1 MIPTFVYMRIVL
13 KVVAF
18 ACILAL
24 VSCNKNN
31 TEIASINNGYSYF
44 PIDST
49 KQYLY
54 AVDSIAYNK
63 NLKRIDTFHYKL
75 KTILSN
81 SFIDNLGVKTWRM
94 SRFVKYNDTLEFVE
108 IQNHFIQ
115 FYDNKYLYTENNS
128 VLLKAVFPL
137 KNGLVWN
144 GNLFNNLGRI
154 NSGVDFMNETFIV
167 EDTTFQNTVKITEW
181 ENKDFI
187 FDNYRVSV
195 YQDKV
200 GLVYFRNRFVETQQ
214 EKNEVSGY
222 DISKKLINL
231 N

>member
-1 MIPTFVYMRIVL
+1 MRTVL
-13 KVVAF
+13 KVVAI

-24 VSCNKNN
+24 VSCSKNN
-31 TEIASINNGYSYF
+31 TDITSIDNGYSYF

-49 KQYLY
+49 KQYVY

-63 NLKRIDTFHYKL
+63 NLKRIDTFHYQL
-75 KTILSN
+75 KTVLSN
-81 SFIDNLGVKTWRM
+81 SFFDDLGVKTWRM
-94 SRFVKYNDTLEFVE
+94 SRFAKYNDTLDYVE

-115 FYDNKYLYTENNS
+115 FYRNKYLCTENNS

-154 NSGVDFMNETFIV
+154 NSTIDFMNETFV
-167 EDTTFQNTVKITEW
+167 TSDTTFQNTVKITEW

-187 FDNYRVSV
+187 FDNYRFSV

-200 GLVYFRNRFVETQQ
+200 GLVYFRNRYVETQS
-214 EKNEVSGY
+214 EKNEVSGF
-222 DISKKLINL
+222 DISQKLIHIK
-231 N
+231 

>member
-1 MIPTFVYMRIVL
+1 MRTVL
-13 KVVAF
+13 KVVAI

-31 TEIASINNGYSYF
+31 TEIATIDNGYSYF

-49 KQYLY
+49 RQYLY

-63 NLKRIDTFHYKL
+63 NLKRIDTFHYQL
-75 KTILSN
+75 KTVLSN
-81 SFIDNLGVKTWRM
+81 SFFDNLGFKTWRM
-94 SRFVKYNDTLEFVE
+94 SRFAKYSDTLDYVE

-115 FYDNKYLYTENNS
+115 FYGDKYLYNENNS

-137 KNGLVWN
+137 KKELVWN

-154 NSGVDFMNETFIV
+154 NSTIDFMNETFV
-167 EDTTFQNTVKITEW
+167 TSDTTFQNTVKITEW

-187 FDNYRVSV
+187 FDNYRFSV

-200 GLVYFRNRFVETQQ
+200 GLVYFRNRYVETQS
-214 EKNEVSGY
+214 EKNEVSGF
-222 DISKKLINL
+222 DISQKLIRIK
-231 N
+231 

>member
-1 MIPTFVYMRIVL
+1 MRIVL
-13 KVVAF
+13 KVIAIVCF
-18 ACILAL
+18 LAV

-31 TEIASINNGYSYF
+31 TDITSIDNGYSYF

-49 KQYLY
+49 KQYFY
-54 AVDSIAYNK
+54 SVDSIAYNK
-63 NLKRIDTFHYKL
+63 NLKRIDTFHYQL
-75 KTILSN
+75 KTVLSN
-81 SFIDNLGVKTWRM
+81 SFFDNLGVQTWRV
-94 SRFVKYNDTLEFVE
+94 SRFAKYSDTLDFVE

-115 FYDNKYLYTENNS
+115 FYDNKFLYTENNE
-128 VLLKAVFPL
+128 VLLKAVFPI
-137 KNGLVWN
+137 KNELVWN
-144 GNLFNNLGRI
+144 GNLFNNLGYI
-154 NSGVDFMNETFIV
+154 KSKVNFVNETFV
-167 EDTTFQNTVKITEW
+167 TTDTIFQNTIKITEW

-222 DISKKLINL
+222 DISLKLINL
-231 N
+231 K

>member
-1 MIPTFVYMRIVL
+1 MRIVL
-13 KVVAF
+13 KVIAIVCF
-18 ACILAL
+18 LAI

-31 TEIASINNGYSYF
+31 NDITSIANGYSYF

-49 KQYLY
+49 KQYFY
-54 AVDSIAYNK
+54 YVDSIAYNK
-63 NLKRIDTFHYKL
+63 NLKRIDTFHYQL
-75 KTILSN
+75 KTVLSN
-81 SFIDNLGVKTWRM
+81 SFFDNLGVQTWRV
-94 SRFVKYNDTLEFVE
+94 SRFAKYSDTLDFVE

-115 FYDNKYLYTENNS
+115 FYGNKFLYTENNE
-128 VLLKAVFPL
+128 VLLKAVFPI
-137 KNGLVWN
+137 KNELVWN
-144 GNLFNNLGRI
+144 GNLFNNLGYI
-154 NSGVDFMNETFIV
+154 KSKVNFVNETFV
-167 EDTTFQNTVKITEW
+167 TTDTTFQNTTKITEW

-222 DISKKLINL
+222 DISLKLINL
-231 N
+231 K